1 MREAGALKIVKDIK
15 EMRIR
20 GAERIARA
28 GIKAWSLAK
37 DKKKITEL
45 LVKQRPNEPML
56 RNLLFYLN
64 NYNGDAKELLK
75 KLDEDDEKISSFG
88 SRYVANHDTIYTH
101 CNSSTVEKILIKAKE
116 EEKEFVVNATE
127 TRPLFQGRT
136 TAINLAKKGIK
147 VKLFVDSAAKFAIRE
162 ATKMFIGCDCIE
174 VDGVINKVGSSLMV
188 DIANRYDVPVYVA
201 THSLKFDPLEIF
213 GYREEIEERSYKEI
227 WEKPPKGVE
236 IKNIVFERIK
246 FDNISAI
253 ITELGV
259 MKPES
264 FFSEVKKAYPWLFEM
279 VKK

>member
-15 EMRIR
+15 EMKIR

-37 DKKKITEL
+37 DKKKITDL

-101 CNSSTVEKILIKAKE
+101 CNSSTVEKIFIKARE
-116 EEKEFVVNATE
+116 EEKEFVVNVTE

-147 VKLFVDSAAKFAIRE
+147 VKFFVDSAAKFAIRE

-279 VKK
+279 VEK

>member
-1 MREAGALKIVKDIK
+1 MQEAGALKIVKDIK

-246 FDNISAI
+246 LDNISAI

>member
-28 GIKAWSLAK
+28 GIKAWLLAK

-246 FDNISAI
+246 LDNISAI

-279 VKK
+279 VEK

>member
-1 MREAGALKIVKDIK
+1 MQEAGALKIVKDIK

-28 GIKAWSLAK
+28 GIKAWLLAK

-246 FDNISAI
+246 LDNISAI

-279 VKK
+279 VEK